1 MRRREIVIDCSL
13 ESLYMIVED
22 DATTVAPRLEERP
35 RLAMDRGGTMRS
47 KTVDGRLVVKDCRIS
62 KANICPYLGREI
74 PGFEALGLDPNKIY
88 RMYRSAKALEESA
101 PTFERIPLMLHHV
114 STTAGSPQKDT
125 IIGAVSNVRWIA
137 PYLVAD
143 LTAWADDGIEA
154 IESER
159 QCELSPGY
167 RYKPVM
173 TPGVFEGMQYDG
185 VMDAPIIA
193 NHLAIVDT
201 GRTGP
206 DVAVNDRAPSV

>member
-1 MRRREIVIDCSL
+1 MRKREIVIDCSL
-13 ESLYMIVED
+13 ESPYIIVED
-22 DATTVAPRLEERP
+22 AAPTQTEPVL
-35 RLAMDRGGTMRS
+35 LAMDRGGGSMRT
-47 KTVDGRLVVKDCRIS
+47 KTVDGRLVVLDCRIS

-74 PGFEALGLDPNKIY
+74 PGAEALGLEPDKVY
-88 RMYRSAKALEESA
+88 RMYRSAAALEAAA

-114 STTAGSPQKDT
+114 STTAAAPQKDT
-125 IIGAVSNVRWIA
+125 IIGAVSNVRWQI

-143 LTAWADDGIEA
+143 LTVWADDGIEA

-167 RYKPVM
+167 RYVPDM
-173 TPGVFEGMQYDG
+173 TPGTYEGQPYDG
-185 VMDAPIIA
+185 VMDGPIIA

-206 DVAVNDRAPSV
+206 DVLVNDQA